1 MNIFVLD
8 LNPMRAAQA
17 HCDKHVVKM
26 CLEYAQILSTV
37 ASLRGVNTPYKPTHK
52 NHPCVK
58 WAAESP
64 ANYAWL
70 YSLAIET
77 GREYTARYG
86 RVHKSTLALIELP
99 EPGAQPTPT
108 WFALAMPDEFK
119 TDDPVESYRN
129 YYRGAK
135 RDFASYR
142 APAITPSWLS

>member
-37 ASLRGVNTPYKPTHK
+37 SGRGYRPTHK

-58 WAAESP
+58 WAAASP

-70 YSLAIET
+70 YNLAIET
-77 GREYTARYG
+77 GCEYESRYG
-86 RVHKSTLALIELP
+86 RVHKSTLMLLELP
-99 EPGAQPTPT
+99 EPRPQPTPT
-108 WFALAMPDEFK
+108 WFALAMPDEYK
-119 TDDPVESYRN
+119 TDDPVTSYRN

-142 APAITPSWLS
+142 APAVTPSWLN

>member
-8 LNPMRAAQA
+8 LDPKRAAQA

-26 CLEYAQILSTV
+26 CLEYSQILSTV
-37 ASLRGVNTPYKPTHK
+37 TGQGYKPTHK
-52 NHPCVK
+52 NHPCAK
-58 WAAESP
+58 WASASP

-70 YSLAIET
+70 YALATEL

-86 RVHKSTLALIELP
+86 RKHASTEVLETLP
-99 EPGAQPTPT
+99 EPLSQPAPT

-119 TDDPVESYRN
+119 TDDPVQSYRN